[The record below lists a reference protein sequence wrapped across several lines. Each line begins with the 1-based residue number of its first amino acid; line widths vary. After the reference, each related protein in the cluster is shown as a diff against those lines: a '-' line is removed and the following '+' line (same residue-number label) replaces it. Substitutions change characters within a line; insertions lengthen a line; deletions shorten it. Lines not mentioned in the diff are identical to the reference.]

1 MELTV
6 AEVSGLIA
14 AGVFVLQILIP
25 LAIPWALSAFLSQEN
40 SVTTWTVL
48 ARFLHSSLWPSIL
61 GSSSAETAGV
71 PWRIYLTSWGQTAL
85 LFILSVAAVCSP
97 LGLYSSVE
105 PASSA
110 TEKLFSYIADES
122 AFGYGTPVRSE
133 GPFTRFCGLES
144 PCPGTTL
151 TKTCETQG
159 LAEVCNNTT
168 YESTIP
174 ESLLTLFDDG
184 AAAVSPTVASIF
196 SMQYRTYRNSTDQY
210 SRLGWY
216 TKPDYRTMSV
226 QLLEDKVKMVEGLI
240 TDLRDGGIG
249 FRNHTAPKETQKYG
263 ASWTEDIL
271 FIEPETECV
280 PLNLSIHAL
289 TPPWNFNGR
298 FLENVSLVDEGGFA
312 NLPRTAAPAS
322 TATVNGQGG
331 LDLRD
336 RAYKAA
342 WLNNYYTMVF
352 LDVTDGDSQSLDRV
366 DSVQGQ
372 RVDLWDGRS
381 NNNFTI
387 AFSAIQTNLNYGAY
401 LNLTTNQNR
410 KFNPHNVT
418 ALDFRAASTICGG
431 TTNSSPSNINSTLV
445 ACGLVLGAAT
455 RTDGG
460 DDRILDPATP
470 WTIPLYSC
478 ATAIKALVKA
488 VEFHYNGTGFDAMSV
503 RSLRSK
509 THDDPATLPVWGVED
524 LPEHD
529 IDTAPPMW
537 GLISPNASTTI
548 LTHYN
553 ISTISSESLYL
564 PGYMT
569 PEYPLLRG
577 LNSVPSGTGQNLPG
591 VEFYNQALMTAYT
604 VGAQGFNPEADY
616 SGAQSLALYAKWQR
630 LSKTAEGTARII
642 DLVWT
647 DVATNAVV
655 GTAGWGLTASA
666 SSVADGDR
674 GLRSD
679 SVNVPVFVYG
689 SHIRYHIPWAVPA
702 FVTLGATTVL
712 LGLLVTVLVTSRTGV
727 KRLRLVLEST
737 TVGRVLAP
745 FLPAVGDGNDPGD
758 DAEGQSAGLG
768 TWVRRV
774 GERKVL
780 ITAEAILVDGV
791 VLRGDGEKSIQ
802 TPAVDEQQSRTE
814 SELDADAHASVA
826 DADANADADADA
838 DADANSPLQP
848 DRLSPV

>member
-40 SVTTWTVL
+40 SVITWTVL

-61 GSSSAETAGV
+61 GSSSAASAGV
-71 PWRIYLTSWGQTAL
+71 PWRIYLAPWGQIGL
-85 LFILSVAAVCSP
+85 LFILSVAAICSP
-97 LGLYSSVE
+97 LGLYTSIE
-105 PASSA
+105 PANST
-110 TEKLFSYIADES
+110 TEKLFSYIADGS

-133 GPFTRFCGLES
+133 GPITRFCGFES

-151 TKTCETQG
+151 TETCQTKG
-159 LAEVCNNTT
+159 LTRVCNGTS

-174 ESLLTLFDDG
+174 EDLVTLFSDG
-184 AAAVSPTVASIF
+184 ATALSPTVASVF
-196 SMQYRTYRNSTDQY
+196 DMQYRTYRNSTDQN
-210 SRLGWY
+210 SKLGWY

-226 QLLEDKVKMVEGLI
+226 QILEDKVKLVEGLI
-240 TDLRDGGIG
+240 TDLKDGGIG
-249 FRNHTAPKETQKYG
+249 FRNHTAPKESPKYG

-280 PLNLSIHAL
+280 PLNLSIHAI
-289 TPPWNFNGR
+289 TPPSNFNGR
-298 FLENVSLVDEGGFA
+298 FLENVSLVDEGGFS
-312 NLPRTAAPAS
+312 NLLRTAPLAR
-322 TATVNGQGG
+322 TATVNGQV
-331 LDLRD
+331 DLNLKD

-352 LDVTDGDSQSLDRV
+352 LNITDGDSQTLNRV
-366 DSVQGQ
+366 DSVHGQ
-372 RVDLWDGRS
+372 RVDLWDGKS

-387 AFSAIQTNLNYGAY
+387 AFSAIQTNLDYGAY
-401 LNLTTNQNR
+401 LNLTATQNR
-410 KFNPHNVT
+410 TFNPQNVT
-418 ALDFRAASTICGG
+418 ALDFRAASTICSG
-431 TTNSSPSNINSTLV
+431 TTNSSPSNINSTLI

-470 WTIPLYSC
+470 WTIPLFSC
-478 ATAIKALVKA
+478 ATAMKALVKT
-488 VEFHYNGTGFDAMSV
+488 VEFQYNGTGLDALRV
-503 RSLRSK
+503 QSLK
-509 THDDPATLPVWGVED
+509 PKAYEDPATMPTWGVED

-529 IDTAPPMW
+529 IDTAPPVW
-537 GLISPNASTTI
+537 GLISPSASTTA

-553 ISTISSESLYL
+553 ISTISSGSLYL

-577 LNSVPSGTGQNLPG
+577 LNSVPLGTGQNFPG

-604 VGAQGFNPEADY
+604 VGAAGFNPEADY

-630 LSKTAEGTARII
+630 LSKTVEGAARII

-655 GTAGWGLTASA
+655 GTAGWGLKASPF
-666 SSVADGDR
+666 STADGDQ
-674 GLRSD
+674 GSKSD

-689 SHIRYHIPWAVPA
+689 NRIRYRIPWAVPA
-702 FVTLGATTVL
+702 FVTLGITTAL
-712 LGLLVTVLVTSRTGV
+712 LGLLITMLVTGRTGV
-727 KRLRLVLEST
+727 KRLKGALEST

-745 FLPAVGDGNDPGD
+745 FLPVAGDGD
-758 DAEGQSAGLG
+758 DSGEGTESKTAGAED
-768 TWVRRV
+768 WVRRV
-774 GERKVL
+774 GGREVL
-780 ITAEAILVDGV
+780 ITPDAILVNGV
-791 VLRGDGEKSIQ
+791 VLGGYGEKRIQ
-802 TPAVDEQQSRTE
+802 TPVVEEQQPQTE
-814 SELDADAHASVA
+814 PGLDAV
-826 DADANADADADA
+826 ADADADA
-838 DADANSPLQP
+838 DADVDADVNSPLRP
-848 DRLSPV
+848 DRLHNVS

>member
-25 LAIPWALSAFLSQEN
+25 LAIPWALSAFLSQEE
-40 SVTTWTVL
+40 SVITWTVL

-61 GSSSAETAGV
+61 GSSSAATAGV
-71 PWRIYLTSWGQTAL
+71 PWRIYLASWGQTGL
-85 LFILSVAAVCSP
+85 LFILSVAAICSP
-97 LGLYSSVE
+97 LGLYSSIE
-105 PASSA
+105 PAGSA
-110 TEKLFSYIADES
+110 TEKLFSYIADGS

-133 GPFTRFCGLES
+133 GPITRFCGLET

-151 TKTCETQG
+151 TQTCQTKG
-159 LAEVCNNTT
+159 LMTVCNDTT

-174 ESLLTLFDDG
+174 EDLVALFNDG
-184 AAAVSPTVASIF
+184 AAAFAPTVASIF
-196 SMQYRTYRNSTDQY
+196 DMQYRTYRNSTDQY
-210 SRLGWY
+210 SKQRWY

-226 QLLEDKVKMVEGLI
+226 QILEDKVKLVEGLI
-240 TDLRDGGIG
+240 TDLKDGGVG
-249 FRNHTAPKETQKYG
+249 FRNHTAPKETLKYG
-263 ASWTEDIL
+263 ASWAEDIL

-280 PLNLSIHAL
+280 PLNLSIHAT

-312 NLPRTAAPAS
+312 NLPRTVPLAS
-322 TATVNGQGG
+322 TATVNGQGE
-331 LDLRD
+331 LDLKD

-352 LDVTDGDSQSLDRV
+352 LNITDGDSQALNRV
-366 DSVQGQ
+366 DSVHGQ
-372 RVDLWDGRS
+372 RVDLWDGKS

-387 AFSAIQTNLNYGAY
+387 AFSAIQTNINYGAY
-401 LNLTTNQNR
+401 LNLTANPNR
-410 KFNPHNVT
+410 SFNPQNVT

-431 TTNSSPSNINSTLV
+431 TTNSSPSNINSTLI

-460 DDRILDPATP
+460 DNRILDPATP

-478 ATAIKALVKA
+478 ATAMKALVKT
-488 VEFHYNGTGFDAMSV
+488 VKFQYNGTGLDALEV
-503 RSLRSK
+503 RSLK
-509 THDDPATLPVWGVED
+509 PKAYEDPATLPTWGVED
-524 LPEHD
+524 LREHD

-537 GLISPNASTTI
+537 GLLSPNASTAT
-548 LTHYN
+548 LAHYN
-553 ISTISSESLYL
+553 ISTASSEILYL

-577 LNSVPSGTGQNLPG
+577 LNSVPLGSGQNFPG

-616 SGAQSLALYAKWQR
+616 SGAQSLALYTKWQR
-630 LSKTAEGTARII
+630 LSRTGEGTAKII

-655 GTAGWGLTASA
+655 GTAGWGLKASP
-666 SSVADGDR
+666 SVAADGAQ
-674 GLRSD
+674 GVKSD

-689 SHIRYHIPWAVPA
+689 SRIRYRIPWAVPA
-702 FVTLGATTVL
+702 FVTLGITTVL
-712 LGLLVTVLVTSRTGV
+712 LGLLVTTLATGRTGL
-727 KRLRLVLEST
+727 KRLRGVLEST

-745 FLPAVGDGNDPGD
+745 FLPAAADGDETGEG
-758 DAEGQSAGLG
+758 AEGKPADAGD
-768 TWVRRV
+768 WVGRV
-774 GERKVL
+774 GGQKVL
-780 ITAEAILVDGV
+780 ITPEAILVNGV
-791 VLRGDGEKSIQ
+791 VLAGYGEKSIRA
-802 TPAVDEQQSRTE
+802 PIAEQQPQTE
-814 SELDADAHASVA
+814 PGLDT
-826 DADANADADADA
+826 DADADA
-838 DADANSPLQP
+838 DDDADADP
-848 DRLSPV
+848 DADSYSQGPNKASA